1 MSGSTTTLVP
11 TVYCYEMSL
20 LFAIVRKV
28 LGLQGIAPSEWEP
41 GPQLISYMTVEAGH
55 LNVFSMCA
63 NCSYKQKKL
72 YLYIYIFSQVKQILK
87 SLLKKHN
94 FFLNISS

>member
-1 MSGSTTTLVP
+1 MSGSTTTLVL
-11 TVYCYEMSL
+11 TVYCYKTSL

-63 NCSYKQKKL
+63 NCSYKQIKL
-72 YLYIYIFSQVKQILK
+72 YLYILIFFSSKTNFKK
-87 SLLKKHN
+87 SIEKT
-94 FFLNISS
+94 